1 MGSVYQVK
9 FEKSAQKSLK
19 KMDKHQALLI
29 MGWIEKNLVDST
41 DPRKHGKGLTGNLSG
56 AWRYRIGNYRLIAN
70 VEDNTVTILI
80 LEIGHKK
87 EFYK

>member
-29 MGWIEKNLVDST
+29 MG
-41 DPRKHGKGLTGNLSG
+41 
-56 AWRYRIGNYRLIAN
+56 
-70 VEDNTVTILI
+70 
-80 LEIGHKK
+80 
-87 EFYK
+87 